1 MKSRPIRAVKT
12 CRVADIREDIAAH
25 RDELV
30 APCRDYGVRRLEILG
45 SGARGADFDEETSDA
60 DVLAKFDGDGG
71 GSPLWQ
77 FVGFAR
83 ARLCSL
89 ISARFSRR
97 PRRPFPPAAKPD
109 KLPAPQLAQ
118 GRRHVR
124 QQAAGSRFPSGR
136 QGRAR
141 AFPARRGADA
151 QAGRGRD
158 SRAQSFS
165 LARSLHARPAQRR
178 QILRQAAGDR
188 GGDGRRDGRRGRRV
202 RTIRASRPA
211 ISSSAWAAGSNI
223 S

>member
-1 MKSRPIRAVKT
+1 MKSPPIRAVKT
-12 CRVADIREDIAAH
+12 CKVAVIREDIAAH

-30 APCRDYGVRRLEILG
+30 ALCRDYGVRRLEILG
-45 SGARGADFDEETSDA
+45 SGARDIRAS
-60 DVLAKFDGDGG
+60 LAG
-71 GSPLWQ
+71 
-77 FVGFAR
+77 R
-83 ARLCSL
+83 A
-89 ISARFSRR
+89 ARFPRPPNRIHSR
-97 PRRPFPPAAKPD
+97 PRNSRKDAAMSVNKQLVLDSRPAD
-109 KLPAPQLAQ
+109 KVAP
-118 GRRHVR
+118 V
-124 QQAAGSRFPSGR
+124 
-136 QGRAR
+136 

-151 QAGRGRD
+151 QARRGRD

>member
-12 CRVADIREDIAAH
+12 CKVAVIREDIAAH

-30 APCRDYGVRRLEILG
+30 ALCRDYGVRRLEILG
-45 SGARGADFDEETSDA
+45 SGARHRS
-60 DVLAKFDGDGG
+60 
-71 GSPLWQ
+71 
-77 FVGFAR
+77 
-83 ARLCSL
+83 ARL
-89 ISARFSRR
+89 SRR
-97 PRRPFPPAAKPD
+97 PRRPFPPPAKPD
-109 KLPAPQLAQ
+109 TLPAPQLAQ

-136 QGRAR
+136 QGRAG

-151 QAGRGRD
+151 QARRGRD